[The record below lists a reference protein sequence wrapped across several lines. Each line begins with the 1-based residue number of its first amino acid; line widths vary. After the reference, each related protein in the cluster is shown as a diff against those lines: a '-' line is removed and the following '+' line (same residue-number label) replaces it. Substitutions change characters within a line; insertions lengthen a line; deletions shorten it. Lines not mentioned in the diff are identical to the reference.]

1 MKRATCIKS
10 AQYTH
15 THYIAVAETLLAEAD
30 KLYVTLYNKLDS
42 EPTAEPLM
50 RYEIKL
56 PKIESDQG
64 AEVHET
70 KKEKS

>member
-1 MKRATCIKS
+1 M
-10 AQYTH
+10 
-15 THYIAVAETLLAEAD
+15 
-30 KLYVTLYNKLDS
+30 TLYNKLDS

-56 PKIESDQG
+56 PKIESDQS

-70 KKEKS
+70 KREKS